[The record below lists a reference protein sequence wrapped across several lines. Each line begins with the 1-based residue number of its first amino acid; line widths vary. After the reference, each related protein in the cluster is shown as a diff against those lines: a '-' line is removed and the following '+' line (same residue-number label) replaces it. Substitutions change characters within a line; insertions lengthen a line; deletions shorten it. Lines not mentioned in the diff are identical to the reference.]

1 MLLANGGTALP
12 AHKPVKRRQGGMLAK
27 LETDDL
33 YMEYAFETEMEVRD
47 YECDIQ
53 GIVNNAN
60 YLHYIEHTRHLYL
73 TQLGVSF
80 AKLHEQG
87 IDAVVA
93 RMNLQYKAPLRCDDH
108 FISKLAVKKEGLRY
122 VFYQDIFRKDDG
134 RLSFRSTVELVCL
147 INGRLGN
154 SDDYDR
160 AFGF

>member
-1 MLLANGGTALP
+1 MD
-12 AHKPVKRRQGGMLAK
+12 KQ
-27 LETDDL
+27 
-33 YMEYAFETEMEVRD
+33 FELEMEVRD

-73 TQLGVSF
+73 EHLGVSF
-80 AKLHEQG
+80 VKLHNQG
-87 IDAVVA
+87 VDPVVA

-108 FISKLAVKKEGLRY
+108 FISKLAVTKEGLRY
-122 VFYQDIFRKDDG
+122 VFHQDIFRKEDG
-134 RLSFRSTVELVCL
+134 RLSFRATVELVCL